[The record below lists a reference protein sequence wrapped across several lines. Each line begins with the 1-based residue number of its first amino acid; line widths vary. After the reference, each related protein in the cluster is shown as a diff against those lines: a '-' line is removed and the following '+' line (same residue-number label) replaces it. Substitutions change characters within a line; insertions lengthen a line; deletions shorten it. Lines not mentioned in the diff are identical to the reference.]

1 MSKKQKFGIV
11 IRTEDNTS
19 TTGKYFAYIHDI
31 EDTFWECFSY
41 IRGGETFEVE
51 LIAPRIVLFSSPDAG
66 EYTDN
71 LLVLQDADG
80 VELTRVSGDAV
91 ILYDGDADFEG
102 FSLHRAQDILMSIKV
117 NGGPAVPQLVSDYW
131 MEKRES

>member
-11 IRTEDNTS
+11 IKTEDNTS

-41 IRGGETFEVE
+41 IRGGEKFEVE
-51 LIAPRIVLFSSPDAG
+51 TIAPRIVLFSSPDAS

-80 VELTRVSGDAV
+80 AELTRVSGDAI
-91 ILYDGDADFEG
+91 ILSDGDEDFEG
-102 FSLHRAQDILMSIKV
+102 FDLLRAQDILMSLSV
-117 NGGPAVPQLVSDYW
+117 NGKPAVPELVSDFW